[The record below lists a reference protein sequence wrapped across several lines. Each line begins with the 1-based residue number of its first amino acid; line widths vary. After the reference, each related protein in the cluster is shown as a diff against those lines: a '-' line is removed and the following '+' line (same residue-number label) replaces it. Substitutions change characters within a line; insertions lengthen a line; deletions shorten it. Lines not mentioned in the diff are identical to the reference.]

1 MSNEKE
7 LSMAVAKTIKENQE
21 KAMVMIANKMKK
33 FYGEEVEEIAIPKRK
48 TYEEAIAEG
57 DVKTML
63 AHKFGMFVEQDRQ
76 QEQERLLSEDIA
88 TVSNEYRG
96 IGDKVAK
103 QKNLIEQEI
112 EKAKR
117 ELKSDYEQRL
127 KDFKGYRGGISEAIL
142 RSEYYQKL
150 EGIEGTEHIKALKE
164 GLSKQIDRSD
174 MLEVVVKKYI
184 KDNHDLLMV
193 EKQKEKLLEI
203 HRAKILDL
211 MD

>member
-1 MSNEKE
+1 MSKEKE

-33 FYGEEVEEIAIPKRK
+33 FYGEEVEEIAQPQRK
-48 TYEEAIAEG
+48 TYAEAIAEG

-63 AHKFGMFVEQDRQ
+63 AHKFGMFIEQDRQ
-76 QEQERLLSEDIA
+76 QEQEALLSESIVN
-88 TVSNEYRG
+88 VSNEYRA
-96 IGDKVAK
+96 IGDKIAK
-103 QKNLIEQEI
+103 QQSLIEE
-112 EKAKR
+112 EVGKAKS

-127 KDFKGYRGGISEAIL
+127 KDFWGHRGGISEAVL

-150 EGIEGTEHIKALKE
+150 EGIEGIEHIKALKE
-164 GLSKQIDRSD
+164 VLSKQIDRRN
-174 MLEVVVKKYI
+174 MLKVVVDKYI